1 MSINRRLIA
10 GALIG
15 CCLIAGG
22 ARAAPKLLENI
33 PLQWTPTDSLA
44 SLGPLDLS
52 GPLLSMKIHI
62 DKLVD
67 ARQNPSAV
75 AENREKPDKILPV
88 TTSSDVAAFVT
99 DHIKDTL
106 HGAGLGIVDGPG
118 DVTLSGEIRQFFV
131 TETSLYH
138 GEMSVLVH
146 AKNAQGKEIWS
157 GVLLG
162 AAERFGRSYKA
173 DNYYETL
180 SDMVVRASYNL
191 LSNPEFRQALK
202 Q

>member
-1 MSINRRLIA
+1 MAINHRLIG
-10 GALIG
+10 GALIA
-15 CCLIAGG
+15 CCLIAGS
-22 ARAAPKLLENI
+22 ARAAPKMLENI
-33 PLQWTPTDSLA
+33 PLQWTPTDSVA

-52 GPLLSMKIHI
+52 GPLLSVRIHI
-62 DKLVD
+62 EKLVD
-67 ARQNPSAV
+67 ARQNPSTV

-88 TTSSDVAAFVT
+88 TTSSDVADFVT
-99 DHIKDTL
+99 DHLKDTL
-106 HGAGLGIVDGPG
+106 RGAGLSIVDGPG

-131 TETSLYH
+131 METSLYH
-138 GEMSVLVH
+138 GEMSLLIH
-146 AKNAQGKEIWS
+146 AANAQGKEIWS

-180 SDMVVRASYNL
+180 SDVVVRASYNL

>member
-1 MSINRRLIA
+1 
-10 GALIG
+10 
-15 CCLIAGG
+15 
-22 ARAAPKLLENI
+22 
-33 PLQWTPTDSLA
+33 
-44 SLGPLDLS
+44 
-52 GPLLSMKIHI
+52 
-62 DKLVD
+62 
-67 ARQNPSAV
+67 
-75 AENREKPDKILPV
+75 
-88 TTSSDVAAFVT
+88 
-99 DHIKDTL
+99 
-106 HGAGLGIVDGPG
+106 
-118 DVTLSGEIRQFFV
+118 
-131 TETSLYH
+131 
-138 GEMSVLVH
+138 MSVLVH

>member
-1 MSINRRLIA
+1 MSINHRLIA